1 MFTPPFTLF
10 YESRHFLVMFLHTFL
25 FFLIFLSIYCYMNN
39 NVINDFSNFDFKSL
53 SEFLK
58 SLSPLE
64 LSTIGCV
71 LGLIMIPTLTSDEQN
86 SLGNFFELVGQV
98 LLTSAAQQSL
108 LEPSLSTK
116 EFEKFTNSNNQN
128 LSCIINQINLL
139 KNKLKTNE

>member
-1 MFTPPFTLF
+1 MD
-10 YESRHFLVMFLHTFL
+10 
-25 FFLIFLSIYCYMNN
+25 N
-39 NVINDFSNFDFKSL
+39 NVINDFSNFNFKSL

-108 LEPSLSTK
+108 LEPSLSTS
-116 EFEKFTNSNNQN
+116 EFVKFTNSNNQN